1 MLHHRHPC
9 SLSLPKTQ
17 RTGRSCHR
25 RLGSNYIGFSGIL
38 EEEESFH
45 GEDNDNE
52 VLARDCGQHRCGQ
65 HSCGGNVVAGKA
77 WTEEC
82 ILVDNIVDE
91 GCVEVIAVDEQT
103 VDKNIVG
110 EGCVDVIDVDK
121 QTVDKR
127 ILEE

>member
-1 MLHHRHPC
+1 MC
-9 SLSLPKTQ
+9 
-17 RTGRSCHR
+17 
-25 RLGSNYIGFSGIL
+25 RLEKVCPQFPYIVKSQTT
-38 EEEESFH
+38 
-45 GEDNDNE
+45 
-52 VLARDCGQHRCGQ
+52 C
-65 HSCGGNVVAGKA
+65 VV
-77 WTEEC
+77 E
-82 ILVDNIVDE
+82 NIVDE

>member
-25 RLGSNYIGFSGIL
+25 RLGSNYIGFSGVL

-65 HSCGGNVVAGKA
+65 HSCGVKSQTTCVV
-77 WTEEC
+77 E
-82 ILVDNIVDE
+82 NIVDE

>member
-1 MLHHRHPC
+1 MLLISAKNPAHGERY
-9 SLSLPKTQ
+9 S
-17 RTGRSCHR
+17 
-25 RLGSNYIGFSGIL
+25 FSGVL

-52 VLARDCGQHRCGQ
+52 VLARDCGQHRCG
-65 HSCGGNVVAGKA
+65 GNVVAGKA
-77 WTEEC
+77 WTEEFKSQTTC
-82 ILVDNIVDE
+82 VVDNIVDE

-110 EGCVDVIDVDK
+110 EGCVYVIDVDK